1 MKKSSTDLSTTS
13 RFLLCTLLST
23 LVLITGFAVT
33 AQADAL
39 GAAANAPA
47 EHQGSPDT
55 ATHAAHEA
63 TPDDATPASTP
74 ASEAADST
82 FPAETALEF
91 EEKLDGRCYILSE
104 GGKLVVMHNRSP
116 SASVRYRLVRLFADR
131 PQMGRTTGIIGPG
144 EQVKLGC
151 SEVDGRRQH
160 WRVERAAF
168 VQ

>member
-47 EHQGSPDT
+47 EHPGSPDT

-63 TPDDATPASTP
+63 TPDDATP

>member
-63 TPDDATPASTP
+63 TPDDATP

>member
-47 EHQGSPDT
+47 EHQGSLDT

-63 TPDDATPASTP
+63 TPDDATP